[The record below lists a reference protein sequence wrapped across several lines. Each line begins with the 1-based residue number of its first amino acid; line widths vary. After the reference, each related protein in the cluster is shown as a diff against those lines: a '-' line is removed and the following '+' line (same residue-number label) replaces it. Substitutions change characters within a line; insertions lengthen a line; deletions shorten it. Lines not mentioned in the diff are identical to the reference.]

1 MAPVGTCLAVAAF
14 VLAAAAGF
22 SVSQRLFEEGARAY
36 RHSLVMEA
44 GGASGLCLFVQN
56 GCKPLLPLSELLL
69 RLQRT
74 ERACDDLALLLREKT
89 DLVFG
94 GCVLMSWLLAVSAFI
109 CAVASVLSSSFAGG
123 LACASCFAAG
133 CFGVART
140 AADRR
145 AEAVRETVPSALRSM
160 GVCFKAGLSVQ
171 QTLKQVSLEVQG
183 PLSEA
188 FASAAYVL
196 ETGGSV
202 PEALEMLKD
211 RALSSEL
218 AFVCVALKIQ
228 HSTGGS
234 LSPVLEAA
242 RESVQDDI
250 ELKRSLRVQTSQ
262 ARLSARIV
270 TVMPFLLIAVFSLMS
285 EGFLDPFFSSFAGF
299 ALLVI
304 ALLMQLAGVA
314 LVRRMLDVKVG

>member
-1 MAPVGTCLAVAAF
+1 MVSASLCLAVAAV
-14 VLAAAAGF
+14 VLAAVAGF
-22 SVSQRLFEEGARAY
+22 TVSQRLLEAGVRSY

-44 GGASGLCLFVQN
+44 GGADGFRLFVQN
-56 GCKPLLPLSELLL
+56 GCKPLLPLGELLL
-69 RLQRT
+69 RARRL
-74 ERACDDLALLLREKT
+74 EEACAELALLVDEKT
-89 DLVFG
+89 ELALG
-94 GCVLMSWLLAVSAFI
+94 SCSMMSWLLAASALS
-109 CAVASVLSSSFAGG
+109 CALAGVLSSSFAGG
-123 LACASCFAAG
+123 LACASCFVLA
-133 CFGVART
+133 CFGAART

-145 AEAVRETVPSALRSM
+145 AEAVREAVPSALRSM
-160 GVCFKAGLSVQ
+160 GVCFKAGLSLQ
-171 QTLKQVSLEVQG
+171 QTLKQVSREIQG
-183 PLSEA
+183 PLSAA

-211 RALSSEL
+211 RAQSSEL
-218 AFVCVALKIQ
+218 AFVCVALKVQ

-285 EGFLDPFFSSFAGF
+285 EGFLDPFFNSAAGLL
-299 ALLVI
+299 LLVF
-304 ALLMQLAGVA
+304 ALLMQVAGVA